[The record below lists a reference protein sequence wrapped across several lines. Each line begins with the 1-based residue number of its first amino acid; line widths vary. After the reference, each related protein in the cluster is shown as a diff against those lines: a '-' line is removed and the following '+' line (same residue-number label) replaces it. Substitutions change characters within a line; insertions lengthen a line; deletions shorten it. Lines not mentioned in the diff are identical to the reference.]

1 MSGITT
7 HCDTVPF
14 AGSKK
19 DTKGKAGFCCF
30 VSASVM
36 IKALLRGPDT
46 WSSFL
51 FLRGRCDVGAMFT
64 FSIPSRS
71 STVHAVNS
79 ETCRMR
85 DRTLGDLDLR
95 AVTRAGGVLPFF
107 ATFPVVHGFEAESRD
122 KKSYN

>member
-1 MSGITT
+1 MVGQLHPVTLSLKVAMHRGFVKTWVDDKCRLLKWFIEPQNSPEYPQKPVAHLKSPTAIRMSGITT

-36 IKALLRGPDT
+36 IKVLLRGPDT

-51 FLRGRCDVGAMFT
+51 FLRGRCDVGAIFT
-64 FSIPSRS
+64 F
-71 STVHAVNS
+71 
-79 ETCRMR
+79 
-85 DRTLGDLDLR
+85 G
-95 AVTRAGGVLPFF
+95 
-107 ATFPVVHGFEAESRD
+107 
-122 KKSYN
+122 

>member
-30 VSASVM
+30 VCTSVM
-36 IKALLRGPDT
+36 IKALLRGPET
-46 WSSFL
+46 WSSLL

-64 FSIPSRS
+64 FSEPSRS

-79 ETCRMR
+79 
-85 DRTLGDLDLR
+85 GDLSDAGHDVR
-95 AVTRAGGVLPFF
+95 AVKRAGGVLPFF
-107 ATFPVVHGFEAESRD
+107 ATFFIAHGFERARY
-122 KKSYN
+122 SYN